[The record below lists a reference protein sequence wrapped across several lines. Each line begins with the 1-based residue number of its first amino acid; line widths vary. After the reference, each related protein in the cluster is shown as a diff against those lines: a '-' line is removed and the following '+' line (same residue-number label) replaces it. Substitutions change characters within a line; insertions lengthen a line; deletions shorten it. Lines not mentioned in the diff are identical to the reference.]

1 MMPAPHSPQDAAW
14 SLDALLA
21 GWTDQIVPPASV
33 LGLADHS
40 GKVRPGDL
48 YIACRGGR
56 VHGADFI
63 AQAIRYGAR
72 AVVYEPPYD
81 IPSEIA
87 AAIPVVAVAD
97 LSRKVGLIA
106 DRYYYQPSRALSVIG
121 VTGTNGKTSTSHFI
135 AHAFSKGSALPCGLI
150 GTLGY
155 GLYGHLKPAQ
165 RTTPQPLKLQRE
177 LAKLRDRGTR
187 YVAMEVS
194 SHGLEQDRV
203 AGVRFGTAVF
213 TNLSRDHLDYHGD
226 MNAYAAAKQRLFAM
240 PQLRNAIVNLGDG
253 FAPQMLAAARH
264 ATQTLGF
271 RVAHKQGATKAPG
284 ETSLLLGDVADLS
297 PNGMTI
303 GIDGDFGRAE
313 LRTALYGAFN
323 AENLLAALGVLL
335 LEGILLDE
343 AVARLA
349 TLRSLPG
356 RMEVFKGPNSPATV
370 VVDYAHTPDAL
381 AKALTSLQAHC
392 SRHLWCVFGCGG
404 NRDSGKRPQMGAIAE
419 QFADAVVV
427 TDDNPRYELAADIV
441 NEIVSGMTA
450 AHRAQVIHDRGQ
462 AIDFAIRNAKEGDVI
477 LVAGK
482 GHEDYQEVAGTR
494 RPFSDRHYVAALLG
508 LQELPA

>member
-1 MMPAPHSPQDAAW
+1 MMAAPRAPLDSAW

-21 GWTDQIVPPASV
+21 GWTDRSVPAIPV

-48 YIACRGGR
+48 YIACRGGK

-63 AQAIRYGAR
+63 QQAIRYGAR
-72 AVVYEPPYD
+72 AVVYESPYA
-81 IPSEIA
+81 IA
-87 AAIPVVAVAD
+87 ADVAAAVPVIPVDD
-97 LSRKVGLIA
+97 LSHKVGLIA
-106 DRYYYQPSRALSVIG
+106 DRYYNEPSKALNVIG

-165 RTTPQPLKLQRE
+165 HTTPQPLKLQRT
-177 LAKLRDRGTR
+177 LAKLRDRGAR

-194 SHGLEQDRV
+194 SHGLEQGRV
-203 AGVRFGTAVF
+203 AGVRFSTAVF

-226 MNAYAAAKQRLFAM
+226 MNAYAAAKQQLFAV
-240 PQLRNAIVNLGDG
+240 PQLRNAVINLGDG
-253 FAPQMLAAARH
+253 FAPQMLAAARR
-264 ATQTLGF
+264 AKQTLGF
-271 RVAHKQGATKAPG
+271 RVALKQAAVKGPPG
-284 ETSLLLGDVADLS
+284 TLVLSGEIAELSAD
-297 PNGMTI
+297 GMTI
-303 GIDGDFGRAE
+303 RLDGDFGAAE

-335 LEGILLDE
+335 LEGVQLED

-356 RMEVFKGPNSPATV
+356 RMEAFKGPNSGATV
-370 VVDYAHTPDAL
+370 IVDYAHTPDAL
-381 AKALTSLQAHC
+381 AKVLTALQQHC
-392 SRHLWCVFGCGG
+392 SRQLWCVFGCGG
-404 NRDSGKRPQMGAIAE
+404 NRDAGKRPQMGAIAE
-419 QFADAVVV
+419 QFADHVVV
-427 TDDNPRYELAADIV
+427 TDDNPRDEV
-441 NEIVSGMTA
+441 PTEIVSAILAGMTTA
-450 AHRAQVIHDRGQ
+450 ARARIIHDRGQ
-462 AIDFAIRNAKEGDVI
+462 AIEFAVRGAGEGDVV